1 MFISPLIQRLPL
13 PERRN
18 LRRYLEMIVRLSF
31 FRRLSRKSHL
41 RAPEVEVSWGGR
53 EIDAALGE
61 FCSHESAPCVVLD
74 YGCGYAFESLSHCRE
89 SGVEMFGFPCF
100 CFWYESGMAMLIE
113 LGIFRLTI

>member
-1 MFISPLIQRLPL
+1 MFISLLIQRLPL

-18 LRRYLEMIVRLSF
+18 LRRYLEMIVRPAF
-31 FRRLSRKSHL
+31 FQRLCCESQL
-41 RAPEVEVSWGGR
+41 RAPEVEVSWGGG

-74 YGCGYAFESLSHCRE
+74 YGCGYAFESLFHCRE

-100 CFWYESGMAMLIE
+100 CFWYDSRMAMLVE
-113 LGIFRLTI
+113 LGIFRQTI